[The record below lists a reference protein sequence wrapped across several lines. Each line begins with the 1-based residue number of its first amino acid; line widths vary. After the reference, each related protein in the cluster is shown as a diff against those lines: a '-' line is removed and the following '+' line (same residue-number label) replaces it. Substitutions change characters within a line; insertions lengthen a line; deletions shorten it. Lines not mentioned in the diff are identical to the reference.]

1 MVHSAAFP
9 YGFWALFM
17 FDFIRTHRR
26 LAMLALLVLI
36 VPAFAFFGIEGYTG
50 FMSRDKPLAEVNGV
64 EITEAEFDRAK
75 GAQLEQIRRT
85 LGADFDAAAIDTP
98 AFRQS
103 ILNELINQRVIA
115 SAAVDGRY
123 TVSDEAL
130 REAIAQIPS
139 VQVDGQFSSERY
151 RQVLAAQG
159 MQPAD
164 FEMGLR
170 RDLIMSQVLGPI
182 GQTARIPSAV
192 VDQIVDGLTEERT
205 AAVRRFDAEAYETD
219 ISVTDEDIQAWYD
232 NNADRLRQPAS
243 VDLQYIVL
251 DEAAASADVSVPE
264 SEVQAFYDQN
274 QSQYGQAE
282 RRRVRH
288 ILLEVPTDADEAS
301 QSEALAAAREIAE
314 QLKADPS
321 LFAALASER
330 SDDPGSASQGGDLG
344 WISKDTLVPEVEAA
358 VFDLPANEISDVV
371 QSPFGYHVL
380 EVTEIQEA
388 TVKPLA
394 QVRDDI
400 VSDITRQMA
409 AARFA
414 DMATEI
420 TSLVYEQ
427 RDALAP
433 VATQV
438 GLPLQTAKG
447 LSREGLLAD
456 AFVAR
461 DEPLTQAEQTILNQP
476 RVRQAAFS
484 EDVLT
489 DRFNSGPIEIAPDL
503 IVALRVT
510 DLRPAFVPPIE
521 EVKDLIRDELIAQR
535 AIVLARE
542 TGQAALLV
550 ANETVADGNEGPEGF
565 APAQVVSRQDPREL
579 TQAEILAVMRLPN
592 DDVPSVV
599 GIETATGYSL
609 LNVSAVNAGPNLPE
623 QSVAQLRQQLA
634 QSWGQAE
641 EGAALAILRE
651 RYQVKLLPDAQA
663 VIDGQP
669 LQ

>member
-1 MVHSAAFP
+1 
-9 YGFWALFM
+9 M

-26 LAMLALLVLI
+26 LAMLALLLLI

-50 FMSRDKPLAEVNGV
+50 FMSRDKALAEVNGV
-64 EITEAEFDRAK
+64 EITEGEFDRAK
-75 GAQLEQIRRT
+75 GAQLEQIRRN
-85 LGADFDAAAIDTP
+85 LGANFDATAIDTP
-98 AFRQS
+98 GFRQR
-103 ILNELINQRVIA
+103 ILNDLINQRVIA
-115 SAAVDGRY
+115 SAAIDGRY

-130 REAIAQIPS
+130 REAIAQIPA
-139 VQVDGQFSSERY
+139 VQEDGQFSSQRY

-170 RDLIMSQVLGPI
+170 RDLIFSQVLGPI
-182 GQTARIPSAV
+182 GQTARTPSTV
-192 VDQIVDGLTEERT
+192 VNQIVDGLTEERT

-219 ISVTDEDIQAWYD
+219 ITVTDEDIQAWYD
-232 NNADRLRQPAS
+232 NNADRMRQPAS

-251 DEAAASADVSVPE
+251 DEAAATADVSVPA
-264 SEVQAFYDQN
+264 SEVETYYEQN
-274 QSQYGQAE
+274 QALYGQAE

-288 ILLEVPTDADEAS
+288 ILLEVPADADEAR

-321 LFAALASER
+321 LFAEVAQER
-330 SDDPGSASQGGDLG
+330 SEDPGSATQGGDLG

-358 VFDLPANEISDVV
+358 VFDLPPNQISEVV

-380 EVTEIQEA
+380 EVTDIQEP

-394 QVRDDI
+394 QVRDEI
-400 VSDITRQMA
+400 IRDITRQMA

-420 TSLVYEQ
+420 TNLVYEQ

-447 LSREGLLAD
+447 LSRDGLLAD
-456 AFVAR
+456 AFVSR
-461 DEPLTQAEQTILNQP
+461 DEPLTQEQQTILNQP

-484 EDVLT
+484 DDVFT
-489 DRFNSGPIEIAPDL
+489 DRFNSGAIEIAPDL

-510 DLRPAFVPPIE
+510 ETRPAFVPPLE
-521 EVKDLIRDELIAQR
+521 QVRDLIRDELIEER
-535 AIVLARE
+535 ALNLARE

-550 ANETVADGNEGPEGF
+550 ANEVVANEGVTNEGDGPEGF

-579 TQAEILAVMRLPN
+579 TQAEILAVMRIPQ
-592 DDVPSVV
+592 DEVPSVV
-599 GIETATGYSL
+599 GIETQTGYSL
-609 LNVSAVNAGPNLPE
+609 LNVSAVNAGPSLPE

-641 EGAALAILRE
+641 EEAALAILRE
-651 RYQVKLLPDAQA
+651 RYEAKLLPDARA
-663 VIDGQP
+663 VIDGEP